1 MFASCKIKK
10 SQLSGKEINFLMKK
24 KRTTRKRGAP
34 YGNKARAGTARL
46 LTLQTIAK
54 LEGTTHPALRQKLIR
69 LKVSLADYVANLLKD
84 YAVGL
89 EKDLAEVA
97 VSSLKKGREAKVE
110 DVVYQ
115 ILVKIFEENP
125 HLKKKENEKT
135 N

>member
-1 MFASCKIKK
+1 MIQFVQ
-10 SQLSGKEINFLMKK
+10 QL
-24 KRTTRKRGAP
+24 
-34 YGNKARAGTARL
+34 
-46 LTLQTIAK
+46 
-54 LEGTTHPALRQKLIR
+54 PALRQKLIR

-135 N
+135 E